1 MSQKQSDEYW
11 QNEKASTKPPS
22 FESYLKAMKLRMTSV
37 ILFETS
43 LSDWFDRYLRA
54 LLLFWPE
61 RHRRPKTVR
70 TDVEKWFN
78 LEKAEAAS
86 VAIGLEVANS
96 GVRFTK
102 SLALCESEDAEAAL
116 TRKRPSTYSKL
127 VHSKSD
133 KNDSKKKRI
142 EREQDR
148 LDEDIEEHGKIDVE
162 KDYILSSKQFE
173 EEEED
178 IRAIFW
184 PSGDSPKWESNELA
198 SLEAIYWRII
208 DLTEYDKLKS
218 YLKPGDIKDVREIFT
233 KAISGFSSRVA
244 ASDAETVLM
253 AFDEIS
259 AIEAIQVCEIV
270 VTNGPIG
277 GLRELASL
285 LRAIPKVQD
294 EYDDELDAVLGS
306 HTFDSNRPRI
316 LGEINR
322 IITHHELNK
331 ILDEDVK
338 YVFNLFKKSYEMIEK
353 GIPSRANTERDLDA
367 NFYWDMF
374 RCLDSVASVHY
385 GEPIVK
391 ASRFRRRLS
400 CSRNEGYHV
409 DFLFTSLKAQH
420 GFGDEF
426 AVAENVGSSF
436 DPGNKLNTD
445 LFKLGKLM
453 RDLYLGLTRSLMKNS
468 QTSSKFVKAMDL
480 LRIGGFRTSGFS
492 VSTYALIHAGGGFYL
507 RDIIDEVLV
516 PIEMKNLK
524 DNCSI
529 ARAMLKMK
537 GMIGKTISHY
547 GRIREQM
554 AAEKGQRRESMGK
567 LWVEVVEKA
576 SPIKKKTGPKIEN
589 W

>member
-184 PSGDSPKWESNELA
+184 PSGDSPKWFNAAKTRYLRIRELRESNELA

-374 RCLDSVASVHY
+374 RCLDSVAS
-385 GEPIVK
+385 
-391 ASRFRRRLS
+391 
-400 CSRNEGYHV
+400 
-409 DFLFTSLKAQH
+409 SLKAQH

-524 DNCSI
+524 DN
-529 ARAMLKMK
+529 
-537 GMIGKTISHY
+537 
-547 GRIREQM
+547 
-554 AAEKGQRRESMGK
+554 
-567 LWVEVVEKA
+567 
-576 SPIKKKTGPKIEN
+576 
-589 W
+589 